1 MNRKTF
7 FKVLA
12 GVIIAPSLFANFKEK
27 FLYKDIV
34 EAKKILPKVEWYKKD
49 SKPSWIDVTG
59 FSMDRVKRIVCEDG
73 TFVNIKNN
81 IWVRCDEYIMYKY
94 SYYSVW
100 EYVKSDKKQYLHYTG
115 TVIKKNN
122 YFGWTIKDGENC
134 RDIAQQIDID
144 YKL

>member
-7 FKVLA
+7 FKILA
-12 GVIIAPSLFANFKEK
+12 GVIVAPSLFANFKEK

-34 EAKKILPKVEWYKKD
+34 EAKKFLPKAE
-49 SKPSWIDVTG
+49 
-59 FSMDRVKRIVCEDG
+59 
-73 TFVNIKNN
+73 
-81 IWVRCDEYIMYKY
+81 
-94 SYYSVW
+94 
-100 EYVKSDKKQYLHYTG
+100 
-115 TVIKKNN
+115 KNN